1 MMTQTILDDGALT
14 AIISQGLTT
23 RNLRGQR
30 VLVLIPD
37 ATRTMPMP
45 RYFAIVRHALR
56 EAGAMQ
62 QTWMVALG
70 THPAMDTD
78 ALNRLLGC
86 DLTQLAHDE
95 SDVEVVNHAWQDPA
109 TLVQVGVIDSDT
121 MARLSGGLNS
131 DAVPV
136 RINRAVLTHDLVLI
150 CGPVFPHEVV
160 GFSGGNKYLF
170 PGISGPDVINA
181 THWLGAL
188 LTSYAIIGTA
198 NTAVRAVI
206 DYAAALIPTPRFA
219 ICAVVTPAGVHG
231 TFVDNP
237 EAAWAAA
244 AELSAQIHVRW
255 LEKPVQRVIAVLPSM
270 YDELWVG
277 SKGMYKSE
285 PVVADGG
292 EVVIYAPHLHEV
304 SVVHGKSIRE
314 IGYHVRDYF
323 LGQWDKFA
331 HVPKGVI
338 AHSTHLRG
346 VGTWHDGI
354 ERPRIT
360 VTLATGISREEC
372 QQLNLNY
379 ADYRTI
385 DPQRLAAGDDSECLV
400 IPRAGEFLYRLR
412 ER

>member
-1 MMTQTILDDGALT
+1 MTQTILDDGALT
-14 AIISQGLTT
+14 AIITQGLTT

-37 ATRTMPMP
+37 ATRTMPLP
-45 RYFAIVRHALR
+45 RYFAIVRQALR

-121 MARLSGGLNS
+121 MARLSGGLSS

-136 RINRAVLTHDLVLI
+136 RVNRAVLIHDHILI

-255 LEKPVQRVIAVLPSM
+255 LDKPVQRVIAVLPSM

-323 LGQWDKFA
+323 LGQWDKFS

-385 DPQRLAAGDDSECLV
+385 DPQRLAAGDDSQCLV

>member
-1 MMTQTILDDGALT
+1 MTTTQLLDDAQLMTEIT
-14 AIISQGLTT
+14 AGLAA
-23 RNLRGQR
+23 RNWRSQR

-37 ATRTMPMP
+37 GTRTMPMP
-45 RYFAIVRHALR
+45 RFFAIVSHALR
-56 EAGAMQ
+56 TAGARQ

-70 THPAMDTD
+70 THPAMDD
-78 ALNRLLGC
+78 AALAQLLGV
-86 DLTQLAHDE
+86 DMAHLPA
-95 SDVEVVNHAWQDPA
+95 DVQVINHAWQDA
-109 TLVQVGVIDSDT
+109 ETLVSVGQIDAT
-121 MARLSGGLNS
+121 EMRALSGGLS
-131 DAVPV
+131 TEAVDV
-136 RINRAVLTHDLVLI
+136 RINRAVLEHDQILI

-188 LTSYAIIGTA
+188 LTSYAIIGTPH
-198 NTAVRAVI
+198 TAVRAVI
-206 DYAAALIPTPRFA
+206 DRAAQLIPTPRFA
-219 ICAVVTPAGVHG
+219 ICAVVTTAGVHG
-231 TFVDNP
+231 VFVDTP
-237 EAAWAAA
+237 EGAWAAA
-244 AELSAQIHVRW
+244 AKLSSHIHMRW
-255 LEKPVQRVIAVLPSM
+255 LDKPVQRVIAVLPTM

-304 SVVHGKSIRE
+304 SVVHGKVIRQ

-323 LGQWDKFA
+323 LAQWDTFGPL
-331 HVPKGVI
+331 PKGVI

-346 VGTWHDGI
+346 VGTYVDGV

-360 VTLATGISREEC
+360 VTLATGLSRAEC
-372 QQLNLNY
+372 EAINLNY

-385 DPQRLAAGDDSECLV
+385 DPQALADASDPECLV

-412 ER
+412 

>member
-1 MMTQTILDDGALT
+1 MTTPHLLDDAQLLSEIT
-14 AIISQGLTT
+14 SGLKARDW
-23 RNLRGQR
+23 RNQR

-37 ATRTMPMP
+37 GTRTMPMP
-45 RYFAIVRHALR
+45 RFFAVVSHALR
-56 EAGAMQ
+56 TAGARQ

-70 THPAMDTD
+70 THPAMDD
-78 ALNRLLGC
+78 AA
-86 DLTQLAHDE
+86 LTQLLGVDMDHLPA
-95 SDVEVVNHAWQDPA
+95 DVRVVNHAWQDA
-109 TLVQVGVIDSDT
+109 ETLVSVGQIDAAE
-121 MARLSGGLNS
+121 MRVLSGGLS
-131 DAVPV
+131 TEAVDV
-136 RINRAVLTHDLVLI
+136 RINRAVLEHDQILI

-188 LTSYAIIGTA
+188 LTSYAIIGTPH
-198 NTAVRAVI
+198 TAVRAVI
-206 DYAAALIPTPRFA
+206 DRAAQLIPTPRFA
-219 ICAVVTPAGVHG
+219 ICAVVTTAGVHG
-231 TFVDNP
+231 VFVDTP
-237 EAAWAAA
+237 EGAWAAA
-244 AELSAQIHVRW
+244 AKLSSHIHMRW
-255 LEKPVQRVIAVLPSM
+255 LDKPVQRVIAVLPTM

-304 SVVHGKSIRE
+304 SVVHGKVIRQ

-323 LGQWDKFA
+323 LAQWDTFG
-331 HVPKGVI
+331 HLPKGVI

-346 VGTWHDGI
+346 VGSYVDGV

-360 VTLATGISREEC
+360 VTLATSLSRAEC
-372 QQLNLNY
+372 EAINLNY

-385 DPQRLAAGDDSECLV
+385 DPQALADAGDPECLV

-412 ER
+412 

>member
-1 MMTQTILDDGALT
+1 MTTTHLLDDIQLMTEIT
-14 AIISQGLTT
+14 AGLAAREW
-23 RNLRGQR
+23 RNQR

-37 ATRTMPMP
+37 GTRTMPMP
-45 RYFAIVRHALR
+45 RFFAIVSHALR
-56 EAGAMQ
+56 TAGARQ

-70 THPAMDTD
+70 THPAMDD
-78 ALNRLLGC
+78 AA
-86 DLTQLAHDE
+86 LTQLLGVDMAHLPA
-95 SDVEVVNHAWQDPA
+95 DVQVVNHAWQDA
-109 TLVQVGVIDSDT
+109 ETLVSVGQIDVAE
-121 MARLSGGLNS
+121 MRQLSGGLS
-131 DAVPV
+131 TEAVDV
-136 RINRAVLTHDLVLI
+136 RINRAVLEHDQILI

-188 LTSYAIIGTA
+188 LTSYAIIGTPH
-198 NTAVRAVI
+198 TAVRAVI
-206 DYAAALIPTPRFA
+206 DRAAQLIPTPRFA
-219 ICAVVTPAGVHG
+219 ICAVVTTAGVHG
-231 TFVDNP
+231 VFVDTP
-237 EAAWAAA
+237 EGAWAAA
-244 AELSAQIHVRW
+244 AKLSSQIHMRW
-255 LEKPVQRVIAVLPSM
+255 LDKPVQRVIAVLPTM

-292 EVVIYAPHLHEV
+292 EVVIYAPHLKEV
-304 SVVHGKSIRE
+304 SVVHGTVIRQ

-323 LGQWDKFA
+323 LAQWDKFG
-331 HVPKGVI
+331 HLPKGVI

-346 VGTWHDGI
+346 VGTYIDGV

-360 VTLATGISREEC
+360 VTLATGLSRAEC
-372 QQLNLNY
+372 EAINLKY

-385 DPQRLAAGDDSECLV
+385 DPQALADAGDPECLV

-412 ER
+412 

>member
-1 MMTQTILDDGALT
+1 MTTTHLLDDIQLMTEIT
-14 AIISQGLTT
+14 AGLAAREW
-23 RNLRGQR
+23 RNQR

-37 ATRTMPMP
+37 GTRTMPMP
-45 RYFAIVRHALR
+45 RFFAIVSHALR
-56 EAGAMQ
+56 TAGARQ

-70 THPAMDTD
+70 THPAMDD
-78 ALNRLLGC
+78 AALTRLLGV
-86 DLTQLAHDE
+86 DMDHLSA
-95 SDVEVVNHAWQDPA
+95 DVRVVNHAWQDA
-109 TLVQVGVIDSDT
+109 ETLVSVGQIDVAE
-121 MARLSGGLNS
+121 MRQLSGGLS
-131 DAVPV
+131 TEAVDV
-136 RINRAVLTHDLVLI
+136 RINRAVLEHDQILI

-188 LTSYAIIGTA
+188 LTSYAIIGTPH
-198 NTAVRAVI
+198 TAVRAVI
-206 DYAAALIPTPRFA
+206 DRAAQLIPTPRFA
-219 ICAVVTPAGVHG
+219 ICAVVTTAGVHG
-231 TFVDNP
+231 VFVDTP
-237 EAAWAAA
+237 EGAWAAA
-244 AELSAQIHVRW
+244 AKLSSHIHMRW
-255 LEKPVQRVIAVLPSM
+255 LDKPVQRVIAVLPTM

-292 EVVIYAPHLHEV
+292 EVVIYAPHLKEV
-304 SVVHGKSIRE
+304 SVVHGTVIRQ

-323 LGQWDKFA
+323 LAQWDTFG
-331 HVPKGVI
+331 HLPKGVI

-346 VGTWHDGI
+346 VGTYVDGV

-360 VTLATGISREEC
+360 VTLATGLSRAEC
-372 QQLNLNY
+372 EAINLKY

-385 DPQRLAAGDDSECLV
+385 DPQTLADAGDPECLV

-412 ER
+412 

>member
-1 MMTQTILDDGALT
+1 
-14 AIISQGLTT
+14 
-23 RNLRGQR
+23 
-30 VLVLIPD
+30 
-37 ATRTMPMP
+37 
-45 RYFAIVRHALR
+45 
-56 EAGAMQ
+56 
-62 QTWMVALG
+62 
-70 THPAMDTD
+70 
-78 ALNRLLGC
+78 
-86 DLTQLAHDE
+86 
-95 SDVEVVNHAWQDPA
+95 
-109 TLVQVGVIDSDT
+109 
-121 MARLSGGLNS
+121 MARLSGGLSS

-206 DYAAALIPTPRFA
+206 DYAATLIPTPRFA

-231 TFVDNP
+231 TFVDTP

-255 LEKPVQRVIAVLPSM
+255 LDKPVQRVIAVLPSM

>member
-1 MMTQTILDDGALT
+1 MQ
-14 AIISQGLTT
+14 AISEQSIRSSIQAGLAQ
-23 RNLRGQR
+23 RNWRGQR

-37 ATRTMPMP
+37 ATRTMPLP
-45 RYFAIVRHALR
+45 LFFAIVRAELR
-56 EAGAMQ
+56 AAGARA

-70 THPAMDTD
+70 THPAMDD
-78 ALNRLLGC
+78 AALSTLLGC
-86 DLTQLAHDE
+86 DVAALQLREPDVSIVNHDWQNP
-95 SDVEVVNHAWQDPA
+95 DTLVEVGTIDA
-109 TLVQVGVIDSDT
+109 TEMT
-121 MARLSGGLNS
+121 RLSDGLYT
-131 DAVPV
+131 DPVPV
-136 RINRAVLTHDLVLI
+136 RINRAVLTHDHILI

-198 NTAVRAVI
+198 DTRVRAVI
-206 DYAAALIPTPRFA
+206 DAAAALIPTPRYA
-219 ICAVVTPAGVHG
+219 ICSVVTHESVWGVFVG
-231 TFVDNP
+231 TP
-237 EAAWAAA
+237 EAAWADAA
-244 AELSAQIHVRW
+244 ACSAEVHVRW
-255 LEKPVQRVIAVLPSM
+255 LAKPVQRVIAVLPAM

-304 SVVHGKSIRE
+304 SVVHGKIIRQ

-323 LGQWDKFA
+323 LAQWDRFG
-331 HVPKGVI
+331 HLPKGVI

-346 VGTWHDGI
+346 VGTYANGV
-354 ERPRIT
+354 EMPRIR
-360 VTLATGISREEC
+360 VTLATGISAAEC
-372 QQLNLNY
+372 AQINLGY

-385 DPQRLAAGDDSECLV
+385 DPAGLAAQGDPETLV

-412 ER
+412 

>member
-1 MMTQTILDDGALT
+1 MQPLDHAHLRS
-14 AIISQGLTT
+14 IIRTGLQA
-23 RNLRGQR
+23 RNWHGQR

-37 ATRTMPMP
+37 ATRTMPLP
-45 RYFAIVRHALR
+45 LYFDIVRAELR
-56 EAGAMQ
+56 AAGARA

-70 THPAMDTD
+70 THPAMDDAALSALLGTDVAALALREPDVTIVNHDWQNPD
-78 ALNRLLGC
+78 AL
-86 DLTQLAHDE
+86 
-95 SDVEVVNHAWQDPA
+95 VEVG
-109 TLVQVGVIDSDT
+109 TLAAEELIHLSD
-121 MARLSGGLNS
+121 GLYRE
-131 DAVPV
+131 AVPV
-136 RINRAVLTHDLVLI
+136 RINRAVLTHDHILI

-198 NTAVRAVI
+198 DTRVRAVI
-206 DYAAALIPTPRFA
+206 DAAAALIPTPRYA
-219 ICAVVTPAGVHG
+219 ICSVVTHDAIWG
-231 TFVDNP
+231 TFVGTP
-237 EAAWAAA
+237 EAAWAQAA
-244 AELSAQIHVRW
+244 ACSAEVHVRW
-255 LEKPVQRVIAVLPSM
+255 LAAPVQRVVAVLPTM

-304 SVVHGKSIRE
+304 SVVHGAIIRQ

-323 LGQWDKFA
+323 LAQWDRFG
-331 HVPKGVI
+331 HLPKGVI

-346 VGTWHDGI
+346 VGTFVDGV
-354 ERPRIT
+354 ERPRIR
-360 VTLATGISREEC
+360 VTLATGISAAEC
-372 QQLNLNY
+372 AALNLGY
-379 ADYRTI
+379 ADYRSI
-385 DPQRLAAGDDSECLV
+385 DPVALAASGDPETLV

-412 ER
+412 

>member
-1 MMTQTILDDGALT
+1 MTTTQLLDDTQLMSEIT
-14 AIISQGLTT
+14 AGLAARDW
-23 RNLRGQR
+23 RNQR

-37 ATRTMPMP
+37 GTRTMPMP
-45 RYFAIVRHALR
+45 RFFAIVSHALR
-56 EAGAMQ
+56 TAGARQ

-70 THPAMDTD
+70 THPAMDD
-78 ALNRLLGC
+78 AA
-86 DLTQLAHDE
+86 LTQLLGVDMEHLPA
-95 SDVEVVNHAWQDPA
+95 DVQVVNHAWQDA
-109 TLVQVGVIDSDT
+109 ETLVSVGQIAAAE
-121 MARLSGGLNS
+121 MRALSGGLS
-131 DAVPV
+131 TEAVDV
-136 RINRAVLTHDLVLI
+136 RINRAVLEHDQILI

-188 LTSYAIIGTA
+188 LTSYAIIGTPH
-198 NTAVRAVI
+198 TAVRAVI
-206 DYAAALIPTPRFA
+206 DRAAQLIPTPRFA
-219 ICAVVTPAGVHG
+219 ICAVVTTAGVHG
-231 TFVDNP
+231 VFVDTP
-237 EAAWAAA
+237 ERAWAAA
-244 AELSAQIHVRW
+244 AKLSSHIHMRW
-255 LEKPVQRVIAVLPSM
+255 LDKPVQRVIAVLPTM

-304 SVVHGKSIRE
+304 SVVHGKVIRQ

-323 LGQWDKFA
+323 LAQWDKFG
-331 HVPKGVI
+331 HLPKGVI

-346 VGTWHDGI
+346 VGTYVDGV

-360 VTLATGISREEC
+360 VTLATGLSRAEC
-372 QQLNLNY
+372 EAINLKY

-385 DPQRLAAGDDSECLV
+385 DPQALADAGDPECLV

-412 ER
+412 

>member
-1 MMTQTILDDGALT
+1 MTAHLLDDMQLMT
-14 AIISQGLTT
+14 EISQGLAT
-23 RNLRGQR
+23 RDWRNQR

-37 ATRTMPMP
+37 GTRTMPMP
-45 RYFAIVRHALR
+45 RFFAVLSHVLR
-56 EAGAMQ
+56 TAGARQ

-70 THPAMDTD
+70 THPAMDD
-78 ALNRLLGC
+78 AA
-86 DLTQLAHDE
+86 LTQLLGVDMTQLPA
-95 SDVEVVNHAWQDPA
+95 DVRVVNHAWQDA
-109 TLVQVGVIDSDT
+109 ETLVSVGQIDAAE
-121 MARLSGGLNS
+121 MRQLSGGLS
-131 DAVPV
+131 TEAVDV
-136 RINRAVLTHDLVLI
+136 RINRAVLEHDQILI

-188 LTSYAIIGTA
+188 LTSYAIIGTPH
-198 NTAVRAVI
+198 TAVRAVI
-206 DYAAALIPTPRFA
+206 DRAAQLIPTPRYA
-219 ICAVVTPAGVHG
+219 ICSVVTTAGVHG
-231 TFVDNP
+231 VFVDTP
-237 EAAWAAA
+237 ERAWAAA
-244 AELSAQIHVRW
+244 AQLSSHIHMRW
-255 LEKPVQRVIAVLPSM
+255 LDKPVQRVIAVLPTM

-304 SVVHGKSIRE
+304 SVVHGKIIRQ

-323 LGQWDKFA
+323 LAQWDKFG
-331 HVPKGVI
+331 HLPKGVI

-346 VGTWHDGI
+346 VGTYAHGI

-360 VTLATGISREEC
+360 VTLATGLSQAEC
-372 QQLNLNY
+372 EAINLNY
-379 ADYRTI
+379 ADYRAI
-385 DPQRLAAGDDSECLV
+385 NPDALAAANDPECLV

-412 ER
+412 A

>member
-1 MMTQTILDDGALT
+1 MTTPLLDDAQLLT
-14 AIISQGLTT
+14 QISAGLAT
-23 RNLRGQR
+23 RAWRNQR

-37 ATRTMPMP
+37 GTRTMPMP
-45 RYFAIVRHALR
+45 RFYAVLSHLLR
-56 EAGAMQ
+56 QAGARQ

-70 THPAMDTD
+70 THPAMDD
-78 ALNRLLGC
+78 AA
-86 DLTQLAHDE
+86 LTQLLGVDMAQLPA
-95 SDVEVVNHAWQDPA
+95 DVRVVNHAWQDA
-109 TLVQVGVIDSDT
+109 ETLVSVGRIDAAE
-121 MARLSGGLNS
+121 MRQLSGGLS
-131 DAVPV
+131 TEAVDV
-136 RINRAVLTHDLVLI
+136 RINRAVLEHDQILI

-188 LTSYAIIGTA
+188 LTSYAIIGTPH
-198 NTAVRAVI
+198 TAVRSVI
-206 DYAAALIPTPRFA
+206 DRAAQLIPTPRFA
-219 ICAVVTPAGVHG
+219 VCAVVTTAGVHG
-231 TFVDNP
+231 VFIDSP
-237 EAAWAAA
+237 EQAWAAA
-244 AELSAQIHVRW
+244 AKLSSHIHMRW
-255 LEKPVQRVIAVLPSM
+255 LDKPVQRVIAVLPTM

-292 EVVIYAPHLHEV
+292 EVVIYAPHLREV
-304 SVVHGKSIRE
+304 SVVHGKIIRQ

-323 LGQWDKFA
+323 LAQWEKFG
-331 HVPKGVI
+331 HLPKGVI

-346 VGTWHDGI
+346 VGTYENGI

-360 VTLATGISREEC
+360 VTLATGLSQAEC
-372 QQLNLNY
+372 AAINLNY

-385 DPQRLAAGDDSECLV
+385 APDALAAADDPECLV

-412 ER
+412 S

>member
-1 MMTQTILDDGALT
+1 MTAHLLDDMQLMT
-14 AIISQGLTT
+14 EISQGLAT
-23 RNLRGQR
+23 RDWRNQR

-37 ATRTMPMP
+37 GTRTMPMP
-45 RYFAIVRHALR
+45 RFFAVLSHALR
-56 EAGAMQ
+56 TAGARQ

-70 THPAMDTD
+70 THPAMDD
-78 ALNRLLGC
+78 VA
-86 DLTQLAHDE
+86 LTQLLGVDMTQLPA
-95 SDVEVVNHAWQDPA
+95 DVRVVNHAWQDA
-109 TLVQVGVIDSDT
+109 ETLVSVGQIDAAE
-121 MARLSGGLNS
+121 MRQLSGGLS
-131 DAVPV
+131 TEAVDV
-136 RINRAVLTHDLVLI
+136 RINRAVLEHDQILI

-188 LTSYAIIGTA
+188 LTSYAIIGTPH
-198 NTAVRAVI
+198 TAVRAVI
-206 DYAAALIPTPRFA
+206 DRAAQLIPTPRFA
-219 ICAVVTPAGVHG
+219 ICSVVTTAGVHG
-231 TFVDNP
+231 VFVDTP
-237 EAAWAAA
+237 EQAWAAA
-244 AELSAQIHVRW
+244 AQLSSHIHMRW
-255 LEKPVQRVIAVLPSM
+255 LDKPVQRVIAVLPTM

-304 SVVHGKSIRE
+304 SVVHGKIIRQ

-323 LGQWDKFA
+323 LAQWDKFG
-331 HVPKGVI
+331 HLPKGVI

-346 VGTWHDGI
+346 VGTYANGI

-360 VTLATGISREEC
+360 VTLATGLSQAEC
-372 QQLNLNY
+372 EAINLNY
-379 ADYRTI
+379 ADYRAI
-385 DPQRLAAGDDSECLV
+385 NPDALAAANDPECLV

-412 ER
+412 T